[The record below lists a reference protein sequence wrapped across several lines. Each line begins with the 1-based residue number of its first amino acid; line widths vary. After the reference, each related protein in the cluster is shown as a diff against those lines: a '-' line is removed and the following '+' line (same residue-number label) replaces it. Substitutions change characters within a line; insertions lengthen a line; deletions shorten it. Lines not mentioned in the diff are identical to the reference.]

1 MNSYQ
6 YVNNVLHFDGVAL
19 PALAQA
25 YGTPLYV
32 YSETA
37 LTDAFKAY
45 EQAFAANQP
54 LICYAVKANGNLSV
68 LKHFAALGSGFD
80 IVSGGELQRV
90 LAAGGEAGKV
100 IFSGVG
106 KSRDEIKL
114 ALEVGVKCFNVESL
128 PELDRINEVA
138 ADMGQTA
145 AISLRINPD
154 VDAQTHP
161 YISTGLKENKFGIAF
176 VDAMGAYRHAAALPN
191 LRIVG
196 IDCHI
201 GSQLIDLSPL
211 AEALE
216 RLLVLVDQLAAEGIA
231 LQHIDIGGGVGIVYN
246 DEAQPDLQAYAD
258 TVARLLADRPQ
269 HLVMEPG
276 RSLVGNAGLL
286 LTQVEFVKQGEG
298 KNFVIVDA
306 AMNDLMRPAL
316 YQAYHAIEAVE
327 PHSDVPAVLADVVG
341 PICETGDFLAK
352 ERELAVLAGD
362 LLAVKSAGAYAS
374 SMASNYNTRTRAAEV
389 MVNQGEQR
397 LIRRRETLCD
407 LWKDE
412 IV

>member
-32 YSETA
+32 YSESA

-138 ADMGQTA
+138 AEMGQTA

-216 RLLVLVDQLAAEGIA
+216 RLLVLVDQLAAEGIV

-258 TVARLLADRPQ
+258 TVARLLAGRPQ

-352 ERELAVLAGD
+352 DRELAVLAGD
-362 LLAVKSAGAYAS
+362 LLVVKSAGAYAS

-389 MVNQGEQR
+389 MVKQGEQR
-397 LIRRRETLCD
+397 LIRRRETLSD

>member
-19 PALAQA
+19 PALAQT

-32 YSETA
+32 YSESA
-37 LTDAFKAY
+37 LSDAFKAY

-114 ALEVGVKCFNVESL
+114 ALEVCVKCFNVESL

-138 ADMGQTA
+138 AAMGQTA

-216 RLLVLVDQLAAEGIA
+216 RLLVLVDQLAAEGIV

-258 TVARLLADRPQ
+258 KVTRLLAGRPQ

-352 ERELAVLAGD
+352 DRELAVLAGD
-362 LLAVKSAGAYAS
+362 LLVVKSAGAYAS

-389 MVNQGEQR
+389 MVKQGEQR
-397 LIRRRETLCD
+397 LIRRRESISD
-407 LWKDE
+407 LWRDE
-412 IV
+412 MV

>member
-19 PALAQA
+19 PALAQT

-32 YSETA
+32 YSESA
-37 LTDAFKAY
+37 LSDAFKAY
-45 EQAFAANQP
+45 EQAFSANQP

-90 LAAGGEAGKV
+90 LAAGGDAGKV

-138 ADMGQTA
+138 AAMGQTA

-216 RLLVLVDQLAAEGIA
+216 RLLVLVDQLAAEGIV

-258 TVARLLADRPQ
+258 TVARLLAGRPQ

-352 ERELAVLAGD
+352 DRELAVLAGD
-362 LLAVKSAGAYAS
+362 LLVVKSAGAYAS

-389 MVNQGEQR
+389 MVKQGEQR
-397 LIRRRETLCD
+397 LIRRRENISD
-407 LWKDE
+407 LWRDE
-412 IV
+412 MV

>member
-32 YSETA
+32 YSESA

-138 ADMGQTA
+138 AEMGQTA

-352 ERELAVLAGD
+352 DRELAVVEGD
-362 LLAVKSAGAYAS
+362 LLVVKSAGAYAS

-389 MVNQGEQR
+389 MVKQGEQR
-397 LIRRRETLCD
+397 LIRRRETLSD